1 MSNNRVCLQ
10 CDNSLANR
18 NSHARHCSSA
28 CRSKSW
34 RAIQTLPVL
43 VKVTFPKSEF
53 VKLTSEAEGMGM
65 MIDELLAY
73 RALHHY
79 SVSSTA

>member
-1 MSNNRVCLQ
+1 M
-10 CDNSLANR
+10 
-18 NSHARHCSSA
+18 
-28 CRSKSW
+28 
-34 RAIQTLPVL
+34 QTLPVL

-73 RALHHY
+73 RALQPY
-79 SVSSTA
+79 SVRSTA